1 MKDSKLILLI
11 EDNKSFRL
19 LMNHFLSRRYR
30 VVTKSNG
37 IDAMAWLKEGNDPN
51 LILLDLAMPHMTGND
66 FLSGLKSS
74 GFYKDIPVIVVSG
87 TTRDTF
93 NGEAMNDIE
102 HYFEKPFD
110 PRKLQEKIEYIFTE
124 DFELSTS

>member
-30 VVTKSNG
+30 VVTKTNG
-37 IDAMAWLKEGNDPN
+37 IDAMSWLKEGNDPD
-51 LILLDLAMPHMTGND
+51 LILLDLAMPQMTGND

-74 GFYKDIPVIVVSG
+74 GFYKDIPCLLYTSPSP
-87 TTRDTF
+87 RDR
-93 NGEAMNDIE
+93 G
-102 HYFEKPFD
+102 
-110 PRKLQEKIEYIFTE
+110 
-124 DFELSTS
+124 